1 MESDAATPRRPQR
14 TAHKARRRKNAM
26 THTLP
31 LPDFTHERVEVI
43 TGRRSGL
50 FITVALH
57 SSVLGSALG
66 GARLW
71 TYPHWSD
78 ALGDALRLSAA
89 MTLKNAA
96 AGLDAGGGKSV
107 IALPPG
113 TELDAERRRAA
124 FLDLGDAV
132 ESLHGLYRT
141 AEDVGS
147 TTEDMLVVSERT
159 EHVVGL
165 PDAVGGSG
173 EPAGPTSLGVYES
186 LRATLERIGGGAD
199 VAGRRITV
207 SGLGQV
213 GSRLAVRLAAEG
225 AVLTVTDVNPVK
237 RDLAAELGAAWAQP
251 GEEHLVAADV
261 FVPAG
266 IGGLLTDDVI
276 DALDAKAVC
285 GPANNPL
292 ADRSGAERLAG
303 RGILYAPDFVVN
315 AGGVIYLDL
324 EAKKIGT
331 RTEIMDRVA
340 HIGDTV
346 RRVFDEAETR
356 GVTPLEAAESLAAER
371 LSAGERGH
379 ALAH

>member
-1 MESDAATPRRPQR
+1 
-14 TAHKARRRKNAM
+14 M

-31 LPDFTHERVEVI
+31 LPDFVHERVEVT

-50 FITVALH
+50 FIAVALH

-107 IALPPG
+107 IGLAPG
-113 TELDAERRRAA
+113 ETLDADRRRDA

-132 ESLHGLYRT
+132 ELMGGLYRT

-147 TTEDMLVVSERT
+147 TTDDMLTVSERT
-159 EHVVGL
+159 QHVVGL
-165 PDAVGGSG
+165 PSTVGGSG
-173 EPAGPTSLGVYES
+173 EPAGPTSLGVYAS
-186 LRATLERIGGGAD
+186 LQAVLERLTGSAD
-199 VAGRRITV
+199 AAGRRITI

-213 GSRLAVRLAAEG
+213 GGRLASRLAEQG
-225 AVLTVTDVNPVK
+225 AQLTVTDINPA
-237 RDLAAELGAAWAQP
+237 RRAFADEIGATWVEP
-251 GEEHLVAADV
+251 GTEHLVAGDV

-266 IGGLLTDDVI
+266 IGGVLTDEVI
-276 DALDAKAVC
+276 DALDVQAVC

-292 ADRSGAERLAG
+292 ADRSGADRLAQ
-303 RGILYAPDFVVN
+303 RGVLYAPDFVVN

-324 EAKKIGT
+324 EAKRIGSSE
-331 RTEIMDRVA
+331 EIMQRVA
-340 HIGDTV
+340 GIGDTV
-346 RRVFDEAETR
+346 RRILDDAESR
-356 GVTPLEAAESLAAER
+356 GVTPLLAAEELAASR
-371 LSAGERGH
+371 LRSGAAVGAR
-379 ALAH
+379 

>member
-1 MESDAATPRRPQR
+1 
-14 TAHKARRRKNAM
+14 M

-31 LPDFTHERVEVI
+31 LPDFTHERVEVT

-50 FITVALH
+50 FIAVALH

-107 IALPPG
+107 IGLAPG
-113 TELDAERRRAA
+113 ETLDADRRRDA

-132 ESLHGLYRT
+132 ELMGGLYRT

-147 TTEDMLVVSERT
+147 TTDDMLTVSERT
-159 EHVVGL
+159 QHVVGL
-165 PDAVGGSG
+165 PSAVGGSG
-173 EPAGPTSLGVYES
+173 EPAGPTSLGVYAS
-186 LRATLERIGGGAD
+186 LQAVLERVTGSAD
-199 VAGRRITV
+199 AAGRRITI

-213 GSRLAVRLAAEG
+213 GGRLASRLADQG
-225 AVLTVTDVNPVK
+225 AQLTVTDINPA
-237 RDLAAELGAAWAQP
+237 RRAFADEIGATWVEP
-251 GEEHLVAADV
+251 GTEHLVAGDV

-266 IGGLLTDDVI
+266 IGGVLTDGVI
-276 DALDAKAVC
+276 DALDVKAVC

-292 ADRSGAERLAG
+292 ADRSGADRLAQ
-303 RGILYAPDFVVN
+303 RGVLYAPDFVVN

-324 EAKKIGT
+324 EAKRIGSSE
-331 RTEIMDRVA
+331 EIMQRVA
-340 HIGDTV
+340 GIGDTV
-346 RRVFDEAETR
+346 RRILDDAESR
-356 GVTPLEAAESLAAER
+356 GVTPLLAAEELAASR
-371 LSAGERGH
+371 LRSGAAVGAR
-379 ALAH
+379 

>member
-1 MESDAATPRRPQR
+1 MS
-14 TAHKARRRKNAM
+14 
-26 THTLP
+26 HTLP
-31 LPDFTHERVEVI
+31 LPDFTHERVEVT

-50 FITVALH
+50 FIAVALH

-107 IALPPG
+107 IGLAPG
-113 TELDAERRRAA
+113 ETLDAERRRDA

-132 ESLHGLYRT
+132 ELMGGLYRT

-147 TTEDMLVVSERT
+147 TTDDMLTVSERT
-159 EHVVGL
+159 QHVVGL
-165 PDAVGGSG
+165 PSAVGGSG
-173 EPAGPTSLGVYES
+173 EPAGPTSLGVYAS
-186 LRATLERIGGGAD
+186 LQAVLERVTGSAD
-199 VAGRRITV
+199 AAGRRITI

-213 GSRLAVRLAAEG
+213 GGRLAARLAEQG
-225 AVLTVTDVNPVK
+225 AQLTVTDINPA
-237 RDLAAELGAAWAQP
+237 RRAFADEIGATWVEP
-251 GEEHLVAADV
+251 GTEHLVAGDV

-266 IGGLLTDDVI
+266 IGGVLTDEII
-276 DALDAKAVC
+276 DALDVKAVC

-292 ADRSGAERLAG
+292 ADRSGADRLAQ
-303 RGILYAPDFVVN
+303 RGVLYAPDFVVN

-324 EAKKIGT
+324 EAKRIGSSE
-331 RTEIMDRVA
+331 EIMHRVA
-340 HIGDTV
+340 GIGDTV
-346 RRVFDEAETR
+346 RRILDDADAR
-356 GVTPLEAAESLAAER
+356 GVTPLLAAEELAASR
-371 LSAGERGH
+371 LRAGTAVGAR
-379 ALAH
+379 

>member
-1 MESDAATPRRPQR
+1 MSA
-14 TAHKARRRKNAM
+14 
-26 THTLP
+26 TLP
-31 LPDFTHERVEVI
+31 LPDFRHERVETL

-50 FITVALH
+50 FIAVALH

-113 TELDAERRRAA
+113 TVLDAERRRAA

-159 EHVVGL
+159 DHVVGL

-186 LRATLERIGGGAD
+186 LRATLERVAGTTD
-199 VAGRRITV
+199 VEGRRITI

-213 GSRLAVRLAAEG
+213 GSRLAVRLSAEG
-225 AVLTVTDVNPVK
+225 ARLTVTDVNPAK
-237 RDLAAELGAAWAQP
+237 RDLATELGAEWIAP
-251 GEEHLVAADV
+251 GEEHLVPADV

-266 IGGLLTDDVI
+266 IGGLLTDEII
-276 DALDAKAVC
+276 DALDARAVC

-292 ADRSGAERLAG
+292 AARSGAERLAA

-324 EAKKIGT
+324 EAKQLGS
-331 RTEIMDRVA
+331 RVEIMERVA
-340 HIGDTV
+340 AIGDTV
-346 RRVFDEAETR
+346 RRIFDEAENR
-356 GVTPLEAAESLAAER
+356 GVTPLEAAEGLAAER
-371 LSAGERGH
+371 LSRGAREH
-379 ALAH
+379 SLA

>member
-1 MESDAATPRRPQR
+1 MT
-14 TAHKARRRKNAM
+14 NA
-26 THTLP
+26 LP
-31 LPDFTHERVEVI
+31 LPDFTHERVEVM

-50 FITVALH
+50 FIAVALH

-71 TYPHWSD
+71 TYPSWTD

-113 TELDAERRRAA
+113 TVLDADRRRAA

-132 ESLHGLYRT
+132 DSLGGLYRT

-147 TTEDMLVVSERT
+147 TTEDMLVVSEQT
-159 EHVVGL
+159 PHVVGL
-165 PDAVGGSG
+165 PDTVGGSG
-173 EPAGPTSLGVYES
+173 EPAGPTSLGVYAS
-186 LRATLERIGGGAD
+186 LVATLERVAGAGD
-199 VAGRRITV
+199 VAGRRITIA
-207 SGLGQV
+207 GLGQV
-213 GSRLAVRLAAEG
+213 GSRLAERLAAEG
-225 AVLTVTDVNPVK
+225 AVLTVTDVNPAK
-237 RDLAAELGAAWAQP
+237 RALAAELGVSWVEP
-251 GEEHLVAADV
+251 GEAHLIPADV

-266 IGGLLTDDVI
+266 IGGVLTDEVI
-276 DALDAKAVC
+276 DALDARAVC

-292 ADRSGAERLAG
+292 ADRSGAERLSQ

-324 EAKKIGT
+324 VAKERGT
-331 RTEIMDRVA
+331 LEQIMGRVA
-340 HIGDTV
+340 GIGDTV
-346 RRVFDEAETR
+346 RRIFDEAAAR
-356 GVTPLEAAESLAAER
+356 GVTPLAAAEGLAAAR
-371 LSAGERGH
+371 LAAGAATT
-379 ALAH
+379 ALV

>member
-1 MESDAATPRRPQR
+1 MSHA
-14 TAHKARRRKNAM
+14 
-26 THTLP
+26 LP
-31 LPDFTHERVEVI
+31 LPDFTHERVEVT

-50 FITVALH
+50 FIAVALH

-107 IALPPG
+107 IGLAPG
-113 TELDAERRRAA
+113 ETLDADRRRDA

-132 ESLHGLYRT
+132 ELMGGLYRT

-147 TTEDMLVVSERT
+147 TTDDMLTVSERT
-159 EHVVGL
+159 LHVVGL
-165 PDAVGGSG
+165 PSAVGGSG
-173 EPAGPTSLGVYES
+173 EPAGPTSLGVYAS
-186 LRATLERIGGGAD
+186 LQAVLERVAGSAD
-199 VAGRRITV
+199 AAGRRITI

-213 GSRLAVRLAAEG
+213 GGRLASRLAEQG
-225 AVLTVTDVNPVK
+225 AQLTVTDINPA
-237 RDLAAELGAAWAQP
+237 RRAFADEIGATWVEP
-251 GEEHLVAADV
+251 GTEHLVAGDV

-266 IGGLLTDDVI
+266 IGGVLTDEVI
-276 DALDAKAVC
+276 DALDVKAVC

-292 ADRSGAERLAG
+292 ADRSGADRLAQ
-303 RGILYAPDFVVN
+303 RGVLYAPDFVVN

-324 EAKKIGT
+324 EAKRIGT
-331 RTEIMDRVA
+331 SDEIMQRVA
-340 HIGDTV
+340 GIGDTV
-346 RRVFDEAETR
+346 RRILDDAEAR
-356 GVTPLEAAESLAAER
+356 GVTPLLAAEELAASR
-371 LSAGERGH
+371 LRAGAAVGAR
-379 ALAH
+379 

>member
-1 MESDAATPRRPQR
+1 MI
-14 TAHKARRRKNAM
+14 NA
-26 THTLP
+26 LP

-50 FITVALH
+50 FVAVALH

-71 TYPHWSD
+71 TYPSWSD

-107 IALPPG
+107 IALPEG
-113 TELDAERRRAA
+113 AVLDADRRRAA
-124 FLDLGDAV
+124 FLDLGDTV
-132 ESLHGLYRT
+132 ESLGGLYRT

-159 EHVVGL
+159 AHVVGL
-165 PDAVGGSG
+165 PDSVGGSG
-173 EPAGPTSLGVYES
+173 EPAGPTSLGVYAS
-186 LRATLERIGGGAD
+186 LVATLERAVGTAD

-207 SGLGQV
+207 AGLGQV
-213 GSRLAVRLAAEG
+213 GGRLAERLVSEG
-225 AVLTVTDVNPVK
+225 AVLTVTDVNPAK
-237 RDLAAELGAAWAQP
+237 RARADQWGATWVEPSEA
-251 GEEHLVAADV
+251 HLIPADV

-266 IGGLLTDDVI
+266 IGGVLTDEVI
-276 DALDAKAVC
+276 DALDARAVC

-292 ADRSGAERLAG
+292 AERSGAERLQQ

-315 AGGVIYLDL
+315 AGGVIYLDGV
-324 EAKKIGT
+324 AKGHGT
-331 RTEIMDRVA
+331 LDEIMGRVA
-340 HIGDTV
+340 GIGDTI
-346 RRVFDEAETR
+346 RRVFDEAAAR
-356 GVTPLEAAESLAAER
+356 GVSPLVAAEGMAAER
-371 LSAGERGH
+371 LATGPRASA
-379 ALAH
+379 LV

>member
-1 MESDAATPRRPQR
+1 MTPS
-14 TAHKARRRKNAM
+14 
-26 THTLP
+26 LP
-31 LPDFTHERVEVI
+31 LPDVTHERVEVI

-50 FITVALH
+50 FIAVALH

-78 ALGDALRLSAA
+78 ALGDVLRLSAA

-96 AGLDAGGGKSV
+96 AGLDAGGGKAV
-107 IALPPG
+107 IALPEG
-113 TELDAERRRAA
+113 TVLDADRRRAA

-132 ESLHGLYRT
+132 ESFHGLYRT

-147 TTEDMLVVSERT
+147 TTDDMLVVSERT

-173 EPAGPTSLGVYES
+173 EPAAPTSIGVYES
-186 LRATLERIGGGAD
+186 LRATLERVTGSAE
-199 VAGRRITV
+199 VSGRRITI

-237 RDLAAELGAAWAQP
+237 RDLALSLGANWAMP

-276 DALDAKAVC
+276 DALDAAAVC

-292 ADRSGAERLAG
+292 AVREGADRLAG

-324 EAKKIGT
+324 EAKGLGT
-331 RTEIMDRVA
+331 RAETMARVA
-340 HIGDTV
+340 AIGDTL
-346 RRVFDEAETR
+346 RRIFAEADAR
-356 GVTPLEAAESLAAER
+356 GVTPLAAAEGLAAER
-371 LSAGERGH
+371 LAAGGRQP
-379 ALAH
+379 ALSH